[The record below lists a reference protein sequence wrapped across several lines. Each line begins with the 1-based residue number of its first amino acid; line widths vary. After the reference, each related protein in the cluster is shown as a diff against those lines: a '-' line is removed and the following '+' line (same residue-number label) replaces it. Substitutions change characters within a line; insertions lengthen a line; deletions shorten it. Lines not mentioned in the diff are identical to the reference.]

1 MIRIERGRLDG
12 GQPIQPEEAWFA
24 KARVKRQTAEQKAA
38 DHEPDDAVYADP
50 RVKAA
55 LEKLFHDKCAYC
67 ETPLAAASD
76 WDVEHFRPKKA
87 VAERLDHPGYYWLA
101 YEWPNLYPS
110 CQHCNQ
116 SRKDRPRW
124 GNPETGPAAG
134 KLDQFP
140 LDDEGT
146 RAFLPTDDLKRE
158 RRLLIDPCEDQPEDH
173 LRYTVDGQIVAVQD
187 DRRGAA
193 SIQVFHLTRSR
204 LRDARRQV
212 IEAAIALL
220 KLIRKYQAED
230 NQEATA
236 DLREYLER
244 YFLADHR
251 PYAGAAR
258 AVVRDPD
265 AFGV

>member
-12 GQPIQPEEAWFA
+12 DRPIQPDEAWFD
-24 KARVKRQTAEQKAA
+24 KAREKRRTAEEEAA
-38 DHEPDDAVYADP
+38 RHDPDDKVYADP

-87 VAERLDHPGYYWLA
+87 VAERQDHSGYYWLA
-101 YEWPNLYPS
+101 YEWTNLYPS

-124 GNPETGPAAG
+124 GDPETGPAAG

-140 LDDEGT
+140 LEDEGT
-146 RAFLPTDDLKRE
+146 RALLPTDDLQTE

-187 DRRGAA
+187 DRQGAT
-193 SIQVFHLTRSR
+193 SIQVFNLKRRR
-204 LRDARRQV
+204 LRDARRE
-212 IEAAIALL
+212 IIAAAVFVL
-220 KLIRKYQAED
+220 KAIRRHETEGHQDAASD
-230 NQEATA
+230 F
-236 DLREYLER
+236 REYLKS
-244 YFLADHR
+244 FLLADHR

>member
-12 GQPIQPEEAWFA
+12 DRPIQPDDDWFGKARTKRQKAEEEAA
-24 KARVKRQTAEQKAA
+24 NH
-38 DHEPDDAVYADP
+38 DPDDKVYADS

-67 ETPLAAASD
+67 ETPLAAPSD

-101 YEWPNLYPS
+101 YEWTNLYPS

-116 SRKDRPRW
+116 SRRDRPRW
-124 GNPETGPAAG
+124 GDPETGPAAG
-134 KLDQFP
+134 KMDQFP
-140 LDDEGT
+140 LEDERT
-146 RAFLPTDDLKRE
+146 RALRPADDLRSE

-173 LRYTVDGQIVAVQD
+173 LRYMVDGQIVAVQD
-187 DRRGAA
+187 DRPGET
-193 SIQVFHLTRSR
+193 SIQVFHLTRRR
-204 LRDARRQV
+204 LRDARREV
-212 IEAAIALL
+212 IAAAVFVL
-220 KLIRKYQAED
+220 KAMKKYQAEGEQD
-230 NQEATA
+230 AMA
-236 DLREYLER
+236 DFREYLES
-244 YFLADHR
+244 FLLADHR

>member
-12 GQPIQPEEAWFA
+12 GRAIQPDDAWFA
-24 KARVKRQTAEQKAA
+24 KAKAKRQKAEQEAA
-38 DHEPDDAVYADP
+38 NHDPDDAVYADP

-67 ETPLAAASD
+67 ETPLAAPSD

-87 VAERLDHPGYYWLA
+87 VAERKDHPGYYWLA
-101 YEWPNLYPS
+101 YEWANLYPS

-124 GNPETGPAAG
+124 GDPVSGPTAG
-134 KLDQFP
+134 KSDQFP
-140 LDDEGT
+140 LEDEGT

-173 LRYTVDGQIVAVQD
+173 LRYTIDGGIVEVQD
-187 DRRGAA
+187 DRQGET
-193 SIQVFHLTRSR
+193 SIQVFHLTRRR
-204 LRDARRQV
+204 LRDARRKV
-212 IEAAIALL
+212 ILAAIFDLKAIRRFEASGHEEAADEFRRHLETLL
-220 KLIRKYQAED
+220 
-230 NQEATA
+230 
-236 DLREYLER
+236 
-244 YFLADHR
+244 LADDC